1 MTAAIVGEWARLL
14 LGSLAQAG
22 VSDVVVSPGSRST
35 PFAWA
40 AAGTPG
46 LRCHALYD
54 ERSAGFFALGLA
66 RVTNMPALLLCTS
79 GSAAANY
86 FPAVV
91 EASLAHVPLLVLT
104 ADRPLE
110 LQDVG
115 APQTIDQVK
124 LYGDFARRYFDL
136 GLPDAAPD
144 ALAALRRI
152 AAQAC
157 FVASEPAPGP
167 VHLNARARKP
177 LEPSAP
183 HTEHERA
190 VADEVTRLLAH
201 RLPEVHGPLGE
212 LTASAAES
220 LHDALERAQRGI
232 IVVGPLALDDAGSA
246 EAIRTLGR
254 QRAMPVFAEA
264 TSQLRFGAA
273 PDERTFDALDWVFR
287 SSTALEKLWPDTV
300 LRFGATPTSGALERL
315 LAARRGT
322 ELLVVSEHAF
332 SDPSNGA
339 AVVVRGGPERIARLL
354 SEDSREQWDAR
365 TAYVE
370 AVAAANAAAWSAVDD
385 VLGGAN
391 FEASGEALAVR
402 AAVDAIPPEG
412 LLVLGNSLPIREVD
426 AFVRASARS
435 LRVLCQRGTNGIDG
449 IVSGAAGSAFASG
462 SPALVLLGDVSFAHD
477 LSGLA
482 AARLVTTPFVIVVLD
497 NDGGRIFE
505 QLPVE
510 RLFHENEALRRL
522 WLTPPGLALE
532 HAAGLFGL
540 RFAAPGDVPSLRE
553 ALGSAMATP
562 GATVVHVRIA
572 PEGTRRTMR
581 AIGELVEARVRSALG
596 GPG

>member
-22 VSDVVVSPGSRST
+22 VSDVIVSPGSRST
-35 PFAWA
+35 PFTWA
-40 AAGTPG
+40 AAKTPG
-46 LRCHALYD
+46 LSCHALYD
-54 ERSAGFFALGLA
+54 ERSAAFFALGLA
-66 RVTNMPALLLCTS
+66 RVTNTPALLVCTS

-86 FPAVV
+86 YPAVV

-157 FVASEPAPGP
+157 FVAGDPVPGP

-177 LEPSAP
+177 LEPSPP
-183 HTEHERA
+183 HSEHERA
-190 VADEVTRLLAH
+190 VADEVTRLLAS

-212 LTASAAES
+212 LTAPAAAS
-220 LHDALERAQRGI
+220 LHDALERAKRGL
-232 IVVGPLALDDAGSA
+232 IVVGPLTLSEAGSA
-246 EAIRTLGR
+246 EAIRTLAR

-287 SSTALEKLWPDTV
+287 SPAALEKLWPDVV
-300 LRFGATPTSGALERL
+300 LRFGTTPTSGALERL

-322 ELLVVSEHAF
+322 ELLVVSEQAF

-339 AVVVRGGPERIARLL
+339 AVVVRGRAERIARLL

-365 TAYVE
+365 TAYLE
-370 AVAAANAAAWSAVDD
+370 AVSAANAAAWSAVDE
-385 VLGGAN
+385 VLGSSS
-391 FEASGEALAVR
+391 FEDAGEALAVR
-402 AAVDAIPPEG
+402 AAVDAVPPDG

-426 AFVRASARS
+426 AFVRASERS

-482 AARLVTTPFVIVVLD
+482 AARLVSTPLAIVVLD

-510 RLFHENEALRRL
+510 RLFHEDEELRRL
-522 WLTPPGLALE
+522 WVTPPRLALE

-540 RFAAPGDVPSLRE
+540 RYAAASDLASLRE
-553 ALGSAMATP
+553 ALSPAMATP
-562 GATVVHVRIA
+562 GATIVHVRI
-572 PEGTRRTMR
+572 PPSGTRRTMR
-581 AIGELVEARVRSALG
+581 AVGELVDARVRAALG
-596 GPG
+596 GSR